1 MKKFILTALCAA
13 LCCTSAYAE
22 ETVSSAPETAVAKAD
37 TTKTKKKKKK
47 PVQYNEKGEIIKTGI
62 NLGPLPVVAFDADRG
77 FQFGALMNIYNF
89 GDGKNYPNPNAQWYF
104 EASAYVKESRVG
116 SYLFR
121 AEYDNKTLIP
131 GVRMSICAGY
141 YKDQAL
147 DFYGFNGYQSN
158 YDMGLFVNDEGKLQN
173 FSFDDSK
180 GGQKLLK
187 KFDEKGVAKLPKGFY
202 RFTRELV
209 RFKADFTGKILK
221 NFYWEAGYNFN
232 WVNTSTFTPQ
242 GYTAYGDY
250 FNGGTTLFQLYK
262 DWGIIPEDQA
272 NGGFISSVRA
282 GLMYD
287 SRNVENNP
295 TKGIWA
301 EAHVI
306 AAPKWLGSSIGHY
319 KFCATMRQY
328 VPLGTPKVVFAY
340 RLAYQGFFGN
350 APWYAMPAYTTMGPK
365 PDYDGLGGYRTVR
378 GIMLNRVQ
386 GLHTGFYNVEFRYR
400 FVDFKLWKQN
410 IAFAVSAF
418 TDGTHVF
425 KGYDMTL
432 KNPDIINADNLGY
445 HFDSPAARQEALYKK
460 NLYNTY
466 VLNRKDGFHG
476 SAGAG
481 LRFIMNENFIVAFEY
496 ARCFN
501 KQDGNGAFYINIGF
515 LF

>member
-1 MKKFILTALCAA
+1 MKKTLLFAVCALLCGSMAFATTTESAA
-13 LCCTSAYAE
+13 SDKTDA
-22 ETVSSAPETAVAKAD
+22 AK
-37 TTKTKKKKKK
+37 TQTEGKKKKQ
-47 PVQYNEKGEIIKTGI
+47 VQYNEKGEIIKTGI

-77 FQFGALMNIYNF
+77 FQFGALMNIYDF

-104 EASAYVKESRVG
+104 EGSAYLNEGTVG
-116 SYLFR
+116 SFLAR

-131 GVRMSICAGY
+131 GVRMSVCAGY
-141 YKDQAL
+141 YRDAAL
-147 DFYGFNGYQSN
+147 DFYGFNGSQSI
-158 YDMGLFVNDEGKLQN
+158 YDNQ
-173 FSFDDSK
+173 
-180 GGQKLLK
+180 LK
-187 KFDEKGVAKLPKGFY
+187 TGFY
-202 RFTRELV
+202 RFSRDLI
-209 RFKADFTGKILK
+209 RLKADFTGKILK

-232 WVNTSTFTPQ
+232 WIKAGDFTPS
-242 GYTAYGDY
+242 GYSV
-250 FNGGTTLFQLYK
+250 FSEQFEGGTTLFQLYK

-272 NGGFISSVRA
+272 NGGFISSLRA

-301 EAHVI
+301 EAHLI
-306 AAPKWLGSSIGHY
+306 AAPKWLGTSVEHY

-328 VPLGTPKVVFAY
+328 IPLGTPKVVFAY
-340 RLAYQGFFGN
+340 RLAYQGFFGD
-350 APWYAMPAYTTMGPK
+350 APWYAMPVYTTMGPK

-386 GLHTGFYNVEFRYR
+386 GLHTGFYNAELRYR
-400 FVDFKLWKQN
+400 FIDFQLWKQN

-425 KGYDMTL
+425 KGYDMTMSEAKRTEL
-432 KNPDIINADNLGY
+432 ATTNPYSL
-445 HFDSPAARQEALYKK
+445 ALYDEFVKPDQ
-460 NLYNTY
+460 
-466 VLNRKDGFHG
+466 KDGFHG

-496 ARCFN
+496 AKCFN
-501 KQDGNGAFYINIGF
+501 QQDGNNAFYINIGF